1 MYEFETSCSD
11 SYIPPACTPAYAPPL
26 CEICQCSDHDS
37 SSCPY
42 YIPSEGL
49 AGISN
54 MIETIEK
61 QRVELEIK
69 MREFDCHVNQTLG
82 LILLSLMF
90 VCVMMVCVFLL

>member
-11 SYIPPACTPAYAPPL
+11 SYISPPCIPAYVPPM
-26 CEICQCSDHDS
+26 CEIYHCTDHDS
-37 SSCPY
+37 SSYPY
-42 YIPSEGL
+42 YIPNEGL
-49 AGISN
+49 ARISN
-54 MIETIEK
+54 MIDKIEK